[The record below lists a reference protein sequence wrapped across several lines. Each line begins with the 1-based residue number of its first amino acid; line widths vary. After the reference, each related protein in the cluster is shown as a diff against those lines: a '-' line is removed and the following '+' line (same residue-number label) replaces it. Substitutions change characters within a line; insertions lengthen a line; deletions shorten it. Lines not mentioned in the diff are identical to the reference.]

1 MPIEKA
7 AITEYQQQR
16 RTAEKPCQGR
26 GIHPA
31 EKYHRVNPASPG
43 LSLRQNCAAPLNLE
57 RAIKDLSKGWAAV
70 LSDTLGQVKNT
81 LDEKPAKHCTECI
94 DAGKHLILEP
104 YQSWYARPGQCQ
116 FCLYQATPQSPIP
129 LAPSPPGTLNPGEI
143 QARIVRVESVY
154 NLVNPP

>member
-31 EKYHRVNPASPG
+31 EKCHRVNPTSPG
-43 LSLRQNCAAPLNLE
+43 LSLRQNCAATLNLE

-81 LDEKPAKHCTECI
+81 LDEKSAKHCAECI
-94 DAGKHLILEP
+94 DPGKHLILEP
-104 YQSWYARPGQCQ
+104 YQSWYAPQNQCQ
-116 FCLYQATPQSPIP
+116 LSLHPVAPQSQIP